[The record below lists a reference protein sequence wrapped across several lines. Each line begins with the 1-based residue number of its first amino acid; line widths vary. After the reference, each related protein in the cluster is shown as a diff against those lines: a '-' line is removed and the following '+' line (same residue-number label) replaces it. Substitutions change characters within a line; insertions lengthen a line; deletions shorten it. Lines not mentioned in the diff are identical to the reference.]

1 MNSWLLQLCNRI
13 EIWFQMWTNV
23 DHILQIAETE
33 IESAKQTAQQ
43 NKIENSP
50 GSFSSC
56 YNNALR
62 HVASKTSQFKQSFAK
77 NDATN
82 FFLSV
87 LVMYVA

>member
-1 MNSWLLQLCNRI
+1 MMNSWLLQLCNRI
-13 EIWFQMWTNV
+13 EIWF
-23 DHILQIAETE
+23 QIAETE

-87 LVMYVA
+87 LVMCVA